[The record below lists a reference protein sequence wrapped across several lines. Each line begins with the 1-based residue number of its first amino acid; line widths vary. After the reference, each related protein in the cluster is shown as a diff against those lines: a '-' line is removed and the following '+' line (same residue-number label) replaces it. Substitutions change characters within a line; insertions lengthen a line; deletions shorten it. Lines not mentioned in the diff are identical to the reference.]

1 MSKYIEEKQLRS
13 LLIDEKLVSLSR
25 AIGLQLPL
33 YGLERQELVIL
44 VDIHD
49 FTIDDKVVRFVALEP
64 FSQQPFKVPELAIL
78 EVKRSTK
85 HLQ

>member
-33 YGLERQELVIL
+33 HGLERQELVIL
-44 VDIHD
+44 VDIHN
-49 FTIDDKVVRFVALEP
+49 FTVDDEVVRFVTLEP
-64 FSQQPFKVPELAIL
+64 FPQQSFKVPELAIL
-78 EVKRSTK
+78 EVKGSAK

>member
-1 MSKYIEEKQLRS
+1 MSKYVEEKQLRS

-25 AIGLQLPL
+25 AISLQLPL

-44 VDIHD
+44 VDIHN
-49 FTIDDKVVRFVALEP
+49 FTIDDEVVRFVTLEP
-64 FSQQPFKVPELAIL
+64 FPQQAFKVPELAIL
-78 EVKRSTK
+78 EVEGSTK